1 MRIINNGVTKMSFK
15 KIYWIIQWISAT
27 CQTRKKPIWGVCLIE
42 NCFAEYTFV
51 QREFA
56 QDEVQCAHW
65 NSKHVTIHPSVI
77 YFKHNNSLAHKSVV
91 YVCDKKSLSASI
103 I

>member
-1 MRIINNGVTKMSFK
+1 M
-15 KIYWIIQWISAT
+15 
-27 CQTRKKPIWGVCLIE
+27 IE

-91 YVCDKKSLSASI
+91 YVCDKKSLRLRVVNKLAI
-103 I
+103 KVNTTLRGILHVGMLHLGLKAAIFHPWVKWIF